1 MLVLEGDFHPETG
14 VAFTVIYST
23 YLTSVLSQCSTSVF
37 LQWSTSAS
45 PLCSP
50 DLTFY
55 CTPLFSEGNTSSSYL
70 GTLRVLFLLKFS
82 SSVVL
87 CILNAGRLLVHYCHF

>member
-50 DLTFY
+50 GSHLLLHSFV
-55 CTPLFSEGNTSSSYL
+55 LRGEHLLLLL
-70 GTLRVLFLLKFS
+70 GDVKGAFPAK
-82 SSVVL
+82 VQ
-87 CILNAGRLLVHYCHF
+87 